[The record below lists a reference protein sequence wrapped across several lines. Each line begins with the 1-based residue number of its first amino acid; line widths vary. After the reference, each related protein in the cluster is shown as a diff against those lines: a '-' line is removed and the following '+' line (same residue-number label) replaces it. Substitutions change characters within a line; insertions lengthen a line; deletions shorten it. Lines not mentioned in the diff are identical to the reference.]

1 MESLKKL
8 IKGKKQVAPA
18 PAPAPPPP
26 TAEQIAKSKE
36 EALEGTYA
44 EAERLFKLGDKGGR
58 RRRQKTRRGR
68 KVRRTRAS
76 RKSRR

>member
-18 PAPAPPPP
+18 PVPAPAPPPP

-58 RRRQKTRRGR
+58 RRRQKTRRGKKSR
-68 KVRRTRAS
+68 SST

>member
-44 EAERLFKLGDKGGR
+44 EAERLFKLEEKGGR
-58 RRRQKTRRGR
+58 RRRKTRRGR